1 MKIFRFAFS
10 LSTIFAEDLRE
21 GNKTRVET
29 LCTFTVDIVREWV
42 NCKCTQRKMLLRC

>member
-1 MKIFRFAFS
+1 MKIFHFAFS

-29 LCTFTVDIVREWV
+29 RVIHGFQDFFAEYC
-42 NCKCTQRKMLLRC
+42 